1 VEEDRECGTVNVSR
15 GSGGGGREGSWRCR
29 WGFEGGEG
37 VASWRR
43 GGGEGTGLGWLRFS
57 GRGATAAGPGGG
69 AMRRV
74 FQGRG
79 RRFYVRALGRVCVK
93 IDYAAGENLINRA
106 EANKGP
112 EGPGWQC
119 K

>member
-29 WGFEGGEG
+29 WGFEGGKG

-69 AMRRV
+69 SDETGVPREGEAVLRARAWPCMRE
-74 FQGRG
+74 
-79 RRFYVRALGRVCVK
+79 
-93 IDYAAGENLINRA
+93 D
-106 EANKGP
+106 
-112 EGPGWQC
+112 
-119 K
+119 